1 MADDFIKITV
11 DGDKKIVA
19 ALTKFPK
26 EIAKYLQAAGAEA
39 AKKEILPTQGLQKY
53 PPATAANAP
62 PEPYY
67 IRGRGTMYKSGL
79 KATSERLGT
88 QWYVKASKS
97 FSTELG
103 NRTSY
108 AKWAHGE
115 EQARAM
121 ARIGW
126 RKLGDVVSEKMG
138 NIVRVYQAWV
148 DKLIRDLGL

>member
-11 DGDKKIVA
+11 EGDKKIIA
-19 ALTKFPK
+19 ALTKFPR
-26 EIAKYLQAAGAEA
+26 EIAKYLQSAGAEA

-79 KATSERLGT
+79 RATSERLGT
-88 QWYVKASKS
+88 QWYTKKVQS
-97 FSTELG
+97 FSTEIG

-126 RKLGDVVSEKMG
+126 RKLGEVVTERMQQ
-138 NIVRVYQAWV
+138 VVAAYQRWV
-148 DKLIRDLGL
+148 DKLLRDLNL